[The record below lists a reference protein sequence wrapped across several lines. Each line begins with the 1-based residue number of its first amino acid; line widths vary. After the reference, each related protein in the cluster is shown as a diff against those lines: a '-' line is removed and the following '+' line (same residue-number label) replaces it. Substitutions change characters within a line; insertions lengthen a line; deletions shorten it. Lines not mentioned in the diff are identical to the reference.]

1 MIIWCSCAW
10 RISSRF
16 NPHHIIC
23 CCWFN
28 WIVGKSAIWF
38 SWIMKLP
45 HRVGA
50 NRGPTTNVCL
60 WAPKWVNP
68 ACGLVFCLI
77 LRFVCK
83 ILIFFILINRVSLK
97 LNNQE
102 LQDLQHLLIF
112 INVHFFFSFHSSS
125 IRRWRIEEILHLLP
139 NLWTY
144 CCRLLLFFL
153 FFFKKRLVNILLLA
167 PRSYVRLWTNVI
179 LQVWNFHMIL
189 ERISWKWPH
198 NLVLI
203 MATMEFLLYLNYN
216 QSINYEILLKYEL
229 FTHYS
234 FIMKC
239 VIYCMSHGL
248 KCNNYFHYCHWK

>member
-1 MIIWCSCAW
+1 MFT
-10 RISSRF
+10 SSLVFIAVLSEGDVLKRF
-16 NPHHIIC
+16 CIC
-23 CCWFN
+23 CR
-28 WIVGKSAIWF
+28 IYGPIAVGCCCCF
-38 SWIMKLP
+38 
-45 HRVGA
+45 
-50 NRGPTTNVCL
+50 
-60 WAPKWVNP
+60 
-68 ACGLVFCLI
+68 FC
-77 LRFVCK
+77 
-83 ILIFFILINRVSLK
+83 
-97 LNNQE
+97 
-102 LQDLQHLLIF
+102 
-112 INVHFFFSFHSSS
+112 
-125 IRRWRIEEILHLLP
+125 
-139 NLWTY
+139 
-144 CCRLLLFFL
+144 FL
-153 FFFKKRLVNILLLA
+153 KRLVNILLLA